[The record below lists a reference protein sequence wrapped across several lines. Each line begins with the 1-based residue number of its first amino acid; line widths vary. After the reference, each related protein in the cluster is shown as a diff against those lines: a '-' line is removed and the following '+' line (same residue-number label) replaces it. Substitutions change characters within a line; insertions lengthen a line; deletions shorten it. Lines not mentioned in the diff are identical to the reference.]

1 MTHLRR
7 PGFAVAAALC
17 MVAAVAGVAAA
28 SFYTVVEGRRAANR
42 GARLEQAAG
51 AADAGLRW
59 VIDSWDVARRDS
71 LPIGAA
77 DSGSARGDSTP
88 TRVYVIR
95 LGSHLYWLAAVGQAG
110 NGSSVEADRAHHLL
124 VEVLRPAVSAR
135 AALTSGGSVVAGR
148 SVAIRGDDSPP
159 PEWTDCPP
167 ADTASAPAVVLP
179 DGVPARYDDGDA
191 IPATRFDSS
200 AANPRTYTV
209 LGRIDVA
216 ALAARADISIVP
228 GAILSPAPDMAA
240 DCRSSPR
247 APALGSWGEPARAGP
262 REAGGSAGCER
273 YFPVIHAAGDLGVAG
288 GRGQGILIVQGRLRI
303 QGPFVF
309 AGIILASGGIE
320 VTGQDVTVYGAVL
333 SAAAG
338 GVTWRASGEL
348 RRSTCAVARAS
359 DAAARPYPVPHRGW
373 AELF

>member
-1 MTHLRR
+1 
-7 PGFAVAAALC
+7 

-28 SFYTVVEGRRAANR
+28 SFYTVVEGRRWANR

-59 VIDSWDVARRDS
+59 AVDSWDVARRDS
-71 LPIGAA
+71 LPIGAT
-77 DSGSARGDSTP
+77 DSSSVRGDSMP
-88 TRVYVIR
+88 ARVYAIR
-95 LGSHLYWLAAVGQAG
+95 LTTHLYWLAAVGRAG
-110 NGSSVEADRAHHLL
+110 DGSSVEADRVHHLL
-124 VEVLRPAVSAR
+124 VEVLGPAVAAR

-148 SVAIRGDDSPP
+148 SVAIRGEDSPP
-159 PEWTDCPP
+159 PAWTDCPP
-167 ADTASAPAVVLP
+167 ADTASAPAVVVP
-179 DGVPARYDDGDA
+179 DGAQARYDDGDP

-200 AANPRTYTV
+200 AADPATHRV

-216 ALAARADISIVP
+216 GLAARADVTVPP
-228 GAILSPAPDMAA
+228 GAILSPKPDIAA
-240 DCRSSPR
+240 DCRSSSR
-247 APALGSWGEPARAGP
+247 ALAQESWGEPAR
-262 REAGGSAGCER
+262 GGRSPGCER
-273 YFPVIHAAGDLGVAG
+273 YFPVVHATGDLGVAG

-309 AGIILASGGIE
+309 AGVILASGGID

-333 SAAAG
+333 SAAER

-359 DAAARPYPVPHRGW
+359 SAAARPYPVPHRGW